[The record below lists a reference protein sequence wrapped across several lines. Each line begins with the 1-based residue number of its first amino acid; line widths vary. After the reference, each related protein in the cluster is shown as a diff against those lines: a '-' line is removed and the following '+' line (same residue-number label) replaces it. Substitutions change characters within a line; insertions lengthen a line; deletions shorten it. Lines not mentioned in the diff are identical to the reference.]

1 MSFLEKYT
9 EEEWRVVSY
18 LPQGIGLLIGGAG
31 SDSVT
36 SSGVEM
42 MESIKTILAGKEKF
56 PKNNLIQ
63 EIVGDSDDFRNGLKN
78 FKSHID
84 NLMSV
89 IDDNKIKTTEQ
100 LSVIILS
107 DCEKAIEIIR
117 DKEEE
122 QILNEYKN
130 WLLYIAFKVANR
142 SKEGSFLGFGG
153 ERFSKEE
160 RRLYKKLEL
169 ILK

>member
-1 MSFLEKYT
+1 MSSFDKYT
-9 EEEWRVVSY
+9 QEEWEIISY
-18 LPQGIGLLIGGAG
+18 LPQEIGLLMGGAG
-31 SDSVT
+31 SDSIT

-42 MESIKTILAGKEKF
+42 MEGVKTILAGQEKF
-56 PKNNLIQ
+56 PKNTIIQ
-63 EIVGDSDDFRNGLKN
+63 KIVGNTEDHRNTFNKLESQVAN
-78 FKSHID
+78 V
-84 NLMSV
+84 MTV
-89 IDDNKIKTTEQ
+89 IEDNKIKTTEEF
-100 LSVIILS
+100 SVIVLR
-107 DCEKAIEIIR
+107 DCEKAIEVMK

-122 QILNEYKN
+122 QTVAEYKN